1 MRKELNAG
9 VIGLGM
15 GRHHIMAYQKSKA
28 NVLAVCD
35 VDEKRLAAAK
45 AEFDIPLAFTSIDEM
60 LADKNIDLVSVA
72 LPNFLHADVSIKAL
86 KAGKHVMCEKPMA
99 MNAREGR
106 KMALAASESGRK
118 FMMHFNTRFS
128 PEAQVLKKYA
138 DAGAL
143 GDVYYARTI
152 WNRMRGV
159 PGLGGWFTTKG
170 KSGGGPLI
178 DLGVHRLDLALW
190 LMGNPAAVSV
200 SGFCHDALAKRIARQ
215 RGKSMDVEDFA
226 AGFVRLDNGAALA
239 LEASW
244 ASNIQRG
251 EEMLTA
257 ILGTNGS
264 LFHGNLG
271 EGYAMEA
278 RVVAERSGVVEIVN
292 PKHHRPR
299 YASAQQQFVDC
310 ILDDTEPAATAEHG
324 VRVMEILDA
333 IYESAAKGREVKV
346 KRQDLKPGRKKKR

>member
-1 MRKELNAG
+1 MKKELNAG

-28 NVLAVCD
+28 NVLAICD

-99 MNAREGR
+99 MNAREGK
-106 KMALAASESGRK
+106 KMALAASEARKK
-118 FMMHFNTRFS
+118 FMMHFNTRFA
-128 PEAQVLKKYA
+128 PEAQVLKAYA
-138 DAGAL
+138 DAGVM

-190 LMGNPAAVSV
+190 LMGNPGAVSV
-200 SGFCHDALAKRIARQ
+200 SGFCHDAIAQDIARR
-215 RGKSMDVEDFA
+215 RGQSMDVEDFA
-226 AGFVRLDNGAALA
+226 AGFVRLDNGAVLA

-244 ASNIQRG
+244 ASNIQRA
-251 EEMLTA
+251 EEMSTI
-257 ILGTNGS
+257 ILGTKGS
-264 LFHGNLG
+264 LFHGNVG
-271 EGYAMEA
+271 EGYVMEA

-292 PKHHRPR
+292 PKHHTPR

-346 KRQDLKPGRKKKR
+346 KRQDLKPKRKKKR